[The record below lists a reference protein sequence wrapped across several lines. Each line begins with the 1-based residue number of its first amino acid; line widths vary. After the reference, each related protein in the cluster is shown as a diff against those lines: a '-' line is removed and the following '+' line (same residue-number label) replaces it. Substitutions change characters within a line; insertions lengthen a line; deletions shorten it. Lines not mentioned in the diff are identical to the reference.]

1 MYRGWMIRRI
11 NKNEKFSVIIVPH
24 DIQKTR
30 TYKISYMF
38 FYVFVGVLAVG
49 IVGLTIFLATYGN
62 LLLKAREI
70 VMLERQVEELTRRNE
85 KIGILM
91 RDLAEL
97 NVMEIKVRRLLGAA
111 RGDTSWTTGATEAG
125 ETGTQ
130 EVENEKTQM
139 LLAFPSFWPA
149 RGHITRGFSVTTGRS
164 GPEHHPGIDIAL
176 ERGVPIRAAA
186 AGYVIEAGWD
196 DTYGY
201 LVTVDHGY
209 GIKTLYGHN
218 DRVVVV
224 KDERVGRGQT
234 IAYSG
239 NTGKSSA
246 PHLHFEVIQN
256 NISVDPLKY
265 LLR

>member
-1 MYRGWMIRRI
+1 M
-11 NKNEKFSVIIVPH
+11 PH

-30 TYKISYMF
+30 TYKISYLF
-38 FYVFVGVLAVG
+38 FYVVVGFLAVG
-49 IVGLTIFLATYGN
+49 IVGITIFLATYGN
-62 LLLKAREI
+62 LLVKAREI
-70 VMLERQVEELTRRNE
+70 VMLERQVEELSRRNE
-85 KIGILM
+85 KIGALM

-97 NVMEIKVRRLLGAA
+97 NVMEMKVRRLLGAA
-111 RGDTSWTTGATEAG
+111 GSDSAWTDGSVAAG
-125 ETGTQ
+125 EPGTQ

-149 RGHITRGFSVTTGRS
+149 RGHITRGFSVTSGRS
-164 GPEHHPGIDIAL
+164 GPGHHPGIDIAL
-176 ERGVPIRAAA
+176 DRGVPIRSAA

-196 DTYGY
+196 ETYGY
-201 LVTVDHGY
+201 VVLIDHGY

-256 NISVDPLKY
+256 NIPVDPLKY
-265 LLR
+265 LLK